1 MKVQL
6 LTRIIL
12 GDTEHTSGE
21 ELDVDEYLGSKL
33 ISKGLAVEVAYPAKV
48 EKVMDE
54 YKAAPVVKS
63 AAKSGKR

>member
-12 GDTEHTSGE
+12 GDTERKSGE
-21 ELDVDEYLGSKL
+21 MLEVTAHLGRKL
-33 ISKGLAVEVAYPAKV
+33 VSKGLAAEVASPSKV
-48 EKVMDE
+48 EEE
-54 YKAAPVVKS
+54 YKAAPVAKS